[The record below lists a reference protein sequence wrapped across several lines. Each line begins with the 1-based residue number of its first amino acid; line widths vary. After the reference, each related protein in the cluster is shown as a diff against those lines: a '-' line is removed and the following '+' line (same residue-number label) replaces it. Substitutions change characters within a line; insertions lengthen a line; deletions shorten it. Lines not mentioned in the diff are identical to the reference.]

1 MTEIVLDKSYLDGAP
16 TASVH
21 ALCDHFHV
29 LLSDELFFELM
40 TTDVL
45 SQKRCF
51 AKLPERE
58 NPVNLIPNVG
68 VLLRFEREHQRGSGP
83 LTQHRLPDRYIFHK
97 KLREGTF
104 VCEGEVLENLTA
116 WRAQVEG
123 DTREFVE
130 RSKIVHQ
137 FFPELNGIEW
147 KEFPAA
153 VGEARRKIAGDHD
166 FVRQV
171 YESFLDEDAP
181 PDAPAPG
188 ALTPEWA
195 WFRWVQ
201 CQIIAGLRLF
211 QRYQGRFPE
220 DPSPE
225 FWRRAEHS
233 MLDLYYV
240 ILGSLAGAIATR
252 DNEIRED
259 FLALRPDAVLLS
271 PDILGATGANQPPN
285 TDARQAGSAPSPRA
299 G

>member
-16 TASVH
+16 TASVR
-21 ALCDHFHV
+21 ALCEHFHV

-68 VLLRFEREHQRGSGP
+68 VLLRFEREHQRGSAP
-83 LTQHRLPDRYIFHK
+83 LTTHRLPDRFVFHK
-97 KLREGTF
+97 NLREGTF
-104 VCEGEVLENLTA
+104 VCEGEVLKNLTA
-116 WRAQVEG
+116 WRTQAEV
-123 DTREFVE
+123 DTRDFVE

-147 KEFPAA
+147 KDFPAA
-153 VGEARRKIAGDHD
+153 VREARRKIAGDHD

-181 PDAPAPG
+181 PDAPSPG

-252 DNEIRED
+252 DNEVRND

-271 PDILGATGANQPPN
+271 PGLLGTTGANQPLN
-285 TDARQAGSAPSPRA
+285 TDAQQR
-299 G
+299 